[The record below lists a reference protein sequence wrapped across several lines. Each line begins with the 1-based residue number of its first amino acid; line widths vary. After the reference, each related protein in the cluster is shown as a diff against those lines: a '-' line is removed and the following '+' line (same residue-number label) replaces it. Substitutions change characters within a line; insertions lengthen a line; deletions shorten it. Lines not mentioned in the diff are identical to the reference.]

1 MHTEIATYSLTD
13 AAGQSTDFILKDM
26 GELYNRFGG
35 QPDAPHRH
43 DYYTILL
50 IEKAEGVHIVDFKS
64 FDLFNHSLFFIY
76 PGQVHQ
82 LIATAKPTGWIINFT
97 DHFLMQQAIPPR
109 MIDDVYLFNKYGETP
124 PLPVSA
130 DSFEHYKDIVSQIRR
145 YGQLDS
151 PLRNDALG
159 ALLKLMLIQSNNLC
173 TVHKEKNPQTVEVG
187 NQLVRR
193 FKELIDLHY
202 HKLHKVSD
210 YANEL
215 AVTADYL
222 NKSVKA
228 LTGKSAK
235 EFILERILV
244 EAKRALLFTETSNKE
259 LAFQLGFDEPSHFSN
274 FFKKYTNT
282 SPGDF
287 RTVSRQA

>member
-1 MHTEIATYSLTD
+1 MHNEIATYNLTD
-13 AAGQSTDFILKDM
+13 ANGQSTDFILKDM
-26 GELYNRFGG
+26 GELYDRFGG
-35 QPDAPHRH
+35 QPDVPHRH
-43 DYYTILL
+43 NYFTILL
-50 IEKAEGVHIVDFKS
+50 IEKAEGMHVVDFKS
-64 FDLFNHSLFFIY
+64 FDLFDHCLYFIY

-82 LIATAKPTGWIINFT
+82 FMASSRPEGWIINFSN
-97 DHFLMQQAIPPR
+97 HFLMQHAIPGR

-130 DSFEHYKDIVSQIRR
+130 DNFQHYKDIIRQIRQ
-145 YGQLDS
+145 YSQLDS
-151 PLRNDALG
+151 QLKNDALG
-159 ALLKLMLIQSNNLC
+159 ALLKLILIQSNNHCSL
-173 TVHKEKNPQTVEVG
+173 HKEKNPQTIEVG
-187 NQLVRR
+187 NQLVRQ
-193 FKELIDLHY
+193 FKELIDNHY
-202 HKLHKVSD
+202 SELHKVSD
-210 YANEL
+210 YADKL
-215 AVTADYL
+215 AVTSDYL

-259 LAFQLGFDEPSHFSN
+259 LAFQLGFDEPAHFSN

-287 RTVSRQA
+287 RTTARRA